1 MPELFQPELVIFDY
15 DGVLCRA
22 ESYTPDAIRLGLR
35 RFGQKVG
42 VDIPEP
48 DEASLLATLGYPSMQ
63 TYPPM
68 IPEEVRDRWPEMHQ
82 LTLDAMEERIR
93 ALGPACLYDGAAEL
107 LDALVAER
115 RVLGLASNS
124 SERYQAV
131 HREVHSLERWF
142 RHLRHAQLPG
152 IASKADMVADI
163 LAAEPAARGAV
174 MVGDRASDQEAA
186 RANAIPFIACRYGF
200 GSEAEWDGAIAVV
213 DDLAELRQALGL
225 TAAGR
230 RGTS

>member
-1 MPELFQPELVIFDY
+1 MPEAFQPELVIFDY

-35 RFGQKVG
+35 RFGQRVG
-42 VDIPEP
+42 VAIPEP
-48 DEASLLATLGYPSMQ
+48 DEAALLATLGYPSMQ

-68 IPEEVRDRWPEMHQ
+68 IPAAVRERWPEMHQ

-93 ALGPACLYDGAAEL
+93 ALGPACLYQGAVEL
-107 LDALVAER
+107 LDDLLAAG

-131 HREVHSLERWF
+131 HAEVHQLGRWF

-163 LAAEPAARGAV
+163 LAAEPTANGAV

-186 RANAIPFIACRYGF
+186 RANGIPFIACRYGF
-200 GSEAEWDGAIAVV
+200 GSAAEWAGAIAVV
-213 DDLAELRQALGL
+213 DGIDELREALGL
-225 TAAGR
+225 TVTGR
-230 RGTS
+230 QGTP